1 MEENTNIEQQ
11 INEEQ
16 HLDDEQLQDVTGGLF
31 GGLFGGGRNS
41 QATTLNQINNLQSS
55 ATGLFQRA
63 ADHRAR
69 GNNAYA
75 DMLERNAN
83 GHLNEINNLNTK
95 LGR

>member
-31 GGLFGGGRNS
+31 GLFGGGRNS
-41 QATTLNQINNLQSS
+41 QATTLNQINNHQSS
-55 ATGLFQRA
+55 AAGLFQRA

-83 GHLNEINNLNTK
+83 GHLNEINNLNSK
-95 LGR
+95 INRR